1 VVVVL
6 EEVEMRPEGSQS
18 GPTTVVRSAAVGKI
32 SDGARG
38 RALAGGRSEQ
48 GAGCS
53 RDFGPLE
60 EALVGGGKVEG
71 KTEWSSGE
79 DRRKVEGKTE

>member
-18 GPTTVVRSAAVGKI
+18 GPTTVECSAAVGKL

-38 RALAGGRSEQ
+38 RALAGGHSEQ

-60 EALVGGGKVEG
+60 EALVGGGTMKRSSGEERRKAEG
-71 KTEWSSGE
+71 KTE
-79 DRRKVEGKTE
+79 